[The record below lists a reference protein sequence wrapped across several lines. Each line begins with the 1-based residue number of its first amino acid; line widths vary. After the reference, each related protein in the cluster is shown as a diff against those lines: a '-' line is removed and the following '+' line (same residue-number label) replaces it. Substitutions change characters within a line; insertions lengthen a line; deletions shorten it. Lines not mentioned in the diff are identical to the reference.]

1 MFVGNLLLAVPVLTV
16 RETPVSPVAVFCQNF
31 LYPRRIEVKA
41 VHHVPEVGFLVPV
54 TALRFK
60 PVGIDAVIV
69 GKHFHTDGDV
79 IRMPYQFLHHV
90 RIVAAVNLVTDFIF
104 VFIEEVIDRFP
115 VKVMEY
121 GTFLFQFRNNLT
133 DSFPFGIAVPLVCL
147 FPQMFAALAVKAFLN
162 QSAMIVKV
170 VIVVRPY

>member
-1 MFVGNLLLAVPVLTV
+1 
-16 RETPVSPVAVFCQNF
+16 
-31 LYPRRIEVKA
+31 
-41 VHHVPEVGFLVPV
+41 
-54 TALRFK
+54 
-60 PVGIDAVIV
+60 
-69 GKHFHTDGDV
+69 
-79 IRMPYQFLHHV
+79 MPYQFLHHV

-162 QSAMIVKV
+162 QSAMVVKI